1 MGRLHPDVE
10 VDGVYVT
17 LTNLT
22 RMGMGPVTLC
32 IPGGKPPIL
41 NIDYWDGPCMLLY
54 PFPDTRTV
62 YVYGLPE
69 IDEEGN
75 PYSKEELDAACEKY
89 AYAVRIAIQEAG
101 LWRRG

>member
-32 IPGGKPPIL
+32 IPGGTPPIL
-41 NIDYWDGPCMLLY
+41 NIDYWDGPCVLLY
-54 PFPDTRTV
+54 PFQDTNTV
-62 YVYGLPE
+62 YLYEFPRLNLAE
-69 IDEEGN
+69 QEYSLDELN
-75 PYSKEELDAACEKY
+75 AACEKY